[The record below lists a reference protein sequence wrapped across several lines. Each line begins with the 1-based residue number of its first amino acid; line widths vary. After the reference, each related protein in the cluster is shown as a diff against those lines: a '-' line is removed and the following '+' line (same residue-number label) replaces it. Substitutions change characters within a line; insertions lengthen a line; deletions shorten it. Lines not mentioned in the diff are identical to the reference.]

1 MMYRRGRLLLNIKNC
16 KECGKLFQYDGI
28 SKLCYR
34 CRKKDDEDFRIVKDF
49 LYENP
54 KETITVVSEETGVLE
69 DKILRYL
76 REGKLEIVGDNP
88 GILLDCEG
96 CGKAIRTGRYCE
108 KCAQS
113 MEKGFKAGF
122 ERQERQKTSDSGDR
136 MHITQMKNKR
146 K

>member
-1 MMYRRGRLLLNIKNC
+1 MNIRNC

-34 CRKKDDEDFRIVKDF
+34 CRKKDDENFRVVKDF

-54 KETITVVSEETGVLE
+54 KETISVVSEETGVSE
-69 DKILRYL
+69 EKILRYL
-76 REGKLEIVGDNP
+76 REGKLEIVGDDP

-108 KCAQS
+108 RCAQD
-113 MEKGFKAGF
+113 MERGFKSGF
-122 ERQERQKTSDSGDR
+122 ERQE
-136 MHITQMKNKR
+136 KNKAKQSSSSNRMYITELKKKR

>member
-1 MMYRRGRLLLNIKNC
+1 MKVRNC

-34 CRKKDDEDFRIVKDF
+34 CRKKDDEDFRKVKEY

-54 KETITVVSEETGVLE
+54 KETITVVSEETQVPE

-76 REGKLEIVGDNP
+76 REGKLEIVGENP
-88 GILLDCEG
+88 GILLDCES
-96 CGKAIRTGRYCE
+96 CGKSIRTGRYCE
-108 KCAQS
+108 QCARAL
-113 MEKGFKAGF
+113 ERGFKGDG
-122 ERQERQKTSDSGDR
+122 EREKERKPQERSTRER
-136 MHITQMKNKR
+136 MHIAQMKNKR

>member
-1 MMYRRGRLLLNIKNC
+1 MNIRNC
-16 KECGKLFQYDGI
+16 KECGRLFQYDGI

-54 KETITVVSEETGVLE
+54 KETITVVSEETDVSE
-69 DKILRYL
+69 EKILRYL
-76 REGKLEIVGDNP
+76 REGKLEIVGENP
-88 GILLDCEG
+88 GILLDCES

-108 KCAQS
+108 KCAQN
-113 MEKGFKAGF
+113 MERGLKSGF
-122 ERQERQKTSDSGDR
+122 ERKEKLNTNQSSSGNK
-136 MHITQMKNKR
+136 MHITQMKKKR

>member
-1 MMYRRGRLLLNIKNC
+1 MNIRNC
-16 KECGKLFQYDGI
+16 KECGKLFQYDGV

-34 CRKKDDEDFRIVKDF
+34 CRRKDDENFRAVKEF

-54 KETITVVSEETGVLE
+54 RETIIVVSEETGVSE

-88 GILLDCEG
+88 GIMLNCEG

-108 KCAQS
+108 KCAQDIERGLKS
-113 MEKGFKAGF
+113 GF
-122 ERQERQKTSDSGDR
+122 EKQERQKINKNSTNDR
-136 MHITQMKNKR
+136 MYTSQLKKKR

>member
-1 MMYRRGRLLLNIKNC
+1 MKIKNC

-28 SKLCYR
+28 SRLCYK
-34 CRKKDDEDFRIVKDF
+34 CRKKDDEDFRKVKEY
-49 LYENP
+49 LYEHP
-54 KETITVVSEETGVLE
+54 KETVTVVSEETEVSE

-76 REGKLEIVGDNP
+76 REGKLEIVGENP

-96 CGKAIRTGRYCE
+96 CGKSIRTGRYCE
-108 KCAQS
+108 QCARE

-122 ERQERQKTSDSGDR
+122 EKQSTQRTQTRSTKER
-136 MHITQMKNKR
+136 MHIAQMKNKR